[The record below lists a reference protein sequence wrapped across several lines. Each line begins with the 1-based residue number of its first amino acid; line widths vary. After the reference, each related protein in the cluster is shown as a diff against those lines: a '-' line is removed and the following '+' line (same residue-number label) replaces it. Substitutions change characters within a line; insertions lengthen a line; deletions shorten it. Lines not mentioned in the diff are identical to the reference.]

1 MFKRFLLITGA
12 VVCTLAS
19 ATAQEFLPYGVE
31 REMPAFLDDIKK
43 ELTYPMAWGNSD
55 IKDFNLWRDSA
66 RNILKE
72 AMLAPPPAPDE
83 YNPQLIAE
91 EKREGYTAKKIRLN
105 ISKYT
110 RADVYMLIPDGPGP
124 HPGIVLLHDHGGHF
138 FIGKE
143 KMIKPFEVDSAVMED
158 ADKWV
163 DQCYGGQYVGDYL
176 ASKGYAVISADAIF
190 WGDRGRKEGVNKAKL
205 SEFAGNL
212 MGLGRCLSGI
222 MTHEDSYLTDYFAS
236 LPEVDEG
243 KVGCMGF
250 SMGAYRAWMLSAFTD
265 RIKSGVA
272 VCWMTVTDSQ
282 FSWEHG
288 RENGGYANTLPS
300 IRLYMDHPHI
310 ASIAC
315 PKPMLFINGKTDK
328 LFHPSGVE
336 TSFEI
341 MHDVWKSQGA
351 EDKISTMI
359 WDMPHYCGPEVQAE
373 VKDFFDKWLK

>member
-1 MFKRFLLITGA
+1 
-12 VVCTLAS
+12 
-19 ATAQEFLPYGVE
+19 
-31 REMPAFLDDIKK
+31 MPAFLDDIKK

-55 IKDFNLWRDSA
+55 IKDFNEWRDSA
-66 RNILKE
+66 RIVLKD
-72 AMLAPPPAPDE
+72 AMLAPPPAPEDH
-83 YNPQLIAE
+83 NPELITE
-91 EKREGYTAKKIRLN
+91 EKRDGYTARKVRLN
-105 ISKYT
+105 VSKYT
-110 RADVYMLIPDGPGP
+110 RADVLMLIPDGPGP

-143 KMIKPFEVDSAVMED
+143 KMIKPFDVDSAVVKD
-158 ADKWV
+158 ADMWV

-190 WGDRGRKEGVNKAKL
+190 WGDRGRKEGVDKTKL

-236 LPEVDEG
+236 LPEVDAER
-243 KVGCMGF
+243 VGCMGF
-250 SMGAYRAWMLSAFTD
+250 SMGGYRAWMLSAFTD
-265 RIKSGVA
+265 KIKSGAA
-272 VCWMTVTDSQ
+272 VCWMTTTDSQ

-315 PKPMLFINGKTDK
+315 PKPMLFINGRTDK
-328 LFHPSGVE
+328 LFHPEGVE
-336 TSFEI
+336 ASFEV
-341 MHDVWKSQGA
+341 MHDVWKSRGA
-351 EDKISTMI
+351 DEKLSTMI
-359 WDMPHYCGPEVQAE
+359 LDMPHYCGPEVQEE
-373 VKDFFDKWLK
+373 VKAFFDKWL